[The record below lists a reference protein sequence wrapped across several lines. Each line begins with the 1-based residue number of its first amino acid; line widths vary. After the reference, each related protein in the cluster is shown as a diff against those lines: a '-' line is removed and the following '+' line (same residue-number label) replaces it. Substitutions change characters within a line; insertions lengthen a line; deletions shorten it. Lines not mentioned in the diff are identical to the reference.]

1 VALTL
6 LSSKET
12 RKEIKQGSEEME
24 EDILNKTI
32 NRARGTSGIPPGNIR
47 KMYESGQ
54 PRPNA
59 MEPISVDAMEP
70 ISVDAMEP
78 ISVDAMEP
86 ISVDATEPIR
96 PENLKPG
103 RVKWDDPPE
112 TAPITVNIGP
122 ITIYASSEGEGRAA
136 ARAFKEEMARRGV
149 QFSR

>member
-1 VALTL
+1 
-6 LSSKET
+6 
-12 RKEIKQGSEEME
+12 ME

-47 KMYESGQ
+47 KLYESGQ

-86 ISVDATEPIR
+86 ISVDGR
-96 PENLKPG
+96 PPGVKPNNLKPG
-103 RVKWDDPPE
+103 RVKFEDPPE
-112 TAPITVNIGP
+112 TAPIINNIGP
-122 ITIYASSEGEGRAA
+122 ITIYANTQEGGQAA

>member
-1 VALTL
+1 
-6 LSSKET
+6 
-12 RKEIKQGSEEME
+12 ME

-47 KMYESGQ
+47 KLYESGQ

-86 ISVDATEPIR
+86 ISVDVMEPISVDGR
-96 PENLKPG
+96 PPGVKPNNLKPG
-103 RVKWDDPPE
+103 RVKFEDPPE
-112 TAPITVNIGP
+112 TAPIINNIGP
-122 ITIYASSEGEGRAA
+122 ITIYANTQEGGQAA